1 MPGKRYHTD
10 PYCLDMPV
18 YYEFYN
24 LKEHPFRLTCE
35 PKYFYLSPEHT
46 HANAMMEFALI
57 KRQGIMLLTGEVGAG
72 KTMLVQHFQSRL
84 DTGYK
89 IISINQTKL
98 SATEFLQLL
107 LLELD
112 EDVGQDDNEETLI
125 ARFLARLE
133 TIQNE
138 NLHTIIFIDEVQN
151 LAPDILKLLF
161 HFAQL
166 RVDSQRLATIYL
178 VGQNKIRD
186 TLESPEISEET
197 NVINAKYHLGPLS
210 LKDIRRYIFHRL
222 AVAGGHKS
230 VKFDNDVFS
239 VIETYTGGRPRL
251 INVLT
256 DHILTYAYMEELKEV
271 NTQTVDKAI
280 EDLQWLPFGV
290 QYGSEQQTNSEVF
303 KQERRHSYKFVIRIN
318 NKVQGEYFIHKKRI
332 NIGRHRDNDLRID
345 DPLISRQHAQIL
357 QQGRTIYLRDLN
369 STNGTYVNSKRVD
382 IASLEEGTVV
392 KLGDCL
398 LTFQR
403 NSKAAADNPDASR
416 RVLDYAATQH

>member
-1 MPGKRYHTD
+1 M
-10 PYCLDMPV
+10 
-18 YYEFYN
+18 YYEYFN

-57 KRQGIMLLTGEVGAG
+57 KRQGIMLLTGEVGTG
-72 KTMLVQHFQSRL
+72 KTMLVQHFLSRL

-98 SATEFLQLL
+98 SEIEFLQLL
-107 LLELD
+107 ALEM
-112 EDVGQDDNEETLI
+112 EQPVKQDDNKLQLLNSIQATLE
-125 ARFLARLE
+125 A
-133 TIQNE
+133 
-138 NLHTIIFIDEVQN
+138 LHEQGQHSIIFIDEAQN
-151 LAPDILKLLF
+151 LDPAILKLLF
-161 HFAQL
+161 QLSQL
-166 RVDSQRLATIYL
+166 RVDNQRVCTIYL
-178 VGQNKIRD
+178 VGQNKIRE
-186 TLESPEISEET
+186 TLESPEISDVVS
-197 NVINAKYHLGPLS
+197 VINAKYHLGPLN

-230 VKFDNDVFS
+230 VKFNKDVFP

-256 DHILTYAYMEELKEV
+256 DHILTYAYMEEIKEV
-271 NTQTVDKAI
+271 DAKTVDKAI

-290 QYGSEQQTNSEVF
+290 QYGNEQSHSPEIF
-303 KQERRHSYKFVIRIN
+303 KEERRHSYKLVIRVN

-357 QQGRTIYLRDLN
+357 QQGRTVYLRDLN
-369 STNGTYVNSKRVD
+369 STNGTYVNNKRVD
-382 IASLEEGTVV
+382 IAALEEGTVV
-392 KLGDCL
+392 KLGNCL
-398 LTFQR
+398 LTFLR
-403 NSKAAADNPDASR
+403 NNKNATSGESGSSQN
-416 RVLDYAATQH
+416 VLDFAATQH

>member
-1 MPGKRYHTD
+1 
-10 PYCLDMPV
+10 V
-18 YYEFYN
+18 YYEYFN

-72 KTMLVQHFQSRL
+72 KTMLVQHFLSRL

-98 SATEFLQLL
+98 SDIEFLQLL
-107 LLELD
+107 LLEMD
-112 EDVGQDDNEETLI
+112 EQVKQDDNKQELLSHVVAKLEE
-125 ARFLARLE
+125 
-133 TIQNE
+133 QHKQ

-151 LAPDILKLLF
+151 LESGILKLLF
-161 HFAQL
+161 QL
-166 RVDSQRLATIYL
+166 SQIRIENQRVCTIYL
-178 VGQNKIRD
+178 VGQNKIRE
-186 TLESPEISEET
+186 TLESPEISDA
-197 NVINAKYHLGPLS
+197 VSIINAKYHLGPLS

-230 VKFDNDVFS
+230 VKFEKEVFP

-251 INVLT
+251 INVLA
-256 DHILTYAYMEELKEV
+256 DHILTYAFMDEVKEV
-271 NTQTVDKAI
+271 TTMTVDRAI

-290 QYGSEQQTNSEVF
+290 QYGGEQPRTSEVF
-303 KQERRHSYKFVIRIN
+303 KEERRHSYKLVIRTN
-318 NKVQGEYFIHKKRI
+318 NKIQGEFFIRKKRI

-369 STNGTYVNSKRVD
+369 STNGTFVNNKRVD
-382 IASLEEGTVV
+382 IAALEEGTVI
-392 KLGDCL
+392 KLGSCL
-398 LTFQR
+398 LTFLR
-403 NSKAAADNPDASR
+403 SNKHAASGETGSNQN
-416 RVLDYAATQH
+416 VLDFAATQH

>member
-1 MPGKRYHTD
+1 M
-10 PYCLDMPV
+10 
-18 YYEFYN
+18 YYEYFN

-57 KRQGIMLLTGEVGAG
+57 KRQGIMLLTGEVGTG
-72 KTMLVQHFQSRL
+72 KTMLVQHFLSRL

-98 SATEFLQLL
+98 SEIEFLQLL
-107 LLELD
+107 LLEMD
-112 EDVGQDDNEETLI
+112 EQVKQDDNKQELLSHVV
-125 ARFLARLE
+125 AKLE
-133 TIQNE
+133 AQHKQS
-138 NLHTIIFIDEVQN
+138 LHTIIFIDEAQN
-151 LAPDILKLLF
+151 LDPAILKLLS
-161 HFAQL
+161 QL
-166 RVDSQRLATIYL
+166 SQIRIENQRVCTVYL
-178 VGQNKIRD
+178 VGQNKIRE
-186 TLESPEISEET
+186 TLESPEISDA
-197 NVINAKYHLGPLS
+197 VSIINAKYHLGPLS

-230 VKFDNDVFS
+230 VKFDKEVFP

-256 DHILTYAYMEELKEV
+256 DHILTYAFMEELKEV
-271 NTQTVDKAI
+271 TAKTVDHAI

-290 QYGSEQQTNSEVF
+290 QYGGEQPRAAEVF
-303 KQERRHSYKFVIRIN
+303 KEERRHSYKLVIRTN
-318 NKVQGEYFIHKKRI
+318 NKIQGEFFIRKKRI

-369 STNGTYVNSKRVD
+369 STNGTFVNNKRVD
-382 IASLEEGTVV
+382 IAALEEGTVI
-392 KLGDCL
+392 KLGSCL
-398 LTFQR
+398 LTFLR
-403 NSKAAADNPDASR
+403 SNKNAASGESGSNQN
-416 RVLDYAATQH
+416 VLDFAATQH

>member
-1 MPGKRYHTD
+1 M
-10 PYCLDMPV
+10 
-18 YYEFYN
+18 YYEFFN

-57 KRQGIMLLTGEVGAG
+57 KRQGVMLLTGEVGTG
-72 KTMLVQHFQSRL
+72 KTMLVQHFLSRL

-89 IISINQTKL
+89 IVSINQTKL
-98 SATEFLQLL
+98 SEIEFLQLL

-112 EDVGQDDNEETLI
+112 EPVEQDDDAQTLLSRILAKLEELHN
-125 ARFLARLE
+125 
-133 TIQNE
+133 Q

-151 LAPDILKLLF
+151 LQPEILKLLF
-161 HFAQL
+161 QFSQL
-166 RVDSQRLATIYL
+166 KVDNLRICTIYL
-178 VGQNKIRD
+178 VGQNKIRE
-186 TLESPEISEET
+186 TLESPEISDSI

-210 LKDIRRYIFHRL
+210 LKDVRRYIFHRL

-230 VKFDNDVFS
+230 VKFTNDVFS

-256 DHILTYAYMEELKEV
+256 DHILTYAYMEELKDV
-271 NTQTVDKAI
+271 NAKTVDKAI
-280 EDLQWLPFGV
+280 EDLQWLPFGM
-290 QYGSEQQTNSEVF
+290 QYGSEQSRNPEIF
-303 KQERRHSYKFVIRIN
+303 KEERRHSYKLIIRIN
-318 NKVQGEYFIHKKRI
+318 NRIQGEYFIHKKRI

-369 STNGTYVNSKRVD
+369 STNGTFVNNKRVD
-382 IASLEEGTVV
+382 IAALEEGTVV
-392 KLGDCL
+392 KLGNCL
-398 LTFQR
+398 LTFLR
-403 NSKAAADNPDASR
+403 NNKSASNESGSPQKI
-416 RVLDYAATQH
+416 LDFAATQH

>member
-1 MPGKRYHTD
+1 M
-10 PYCLDMPV
+10 
-18 YYEFYN
+18 YYEYFN

-57 KRQGIMLLTGEVGAG
+57 KRQGIMLLTGEVGTG
-72 KTMLVQHFQSRL
+72 KTMLVQHFLSRL

-98 SATEFLQLL
+98 SDTEFLQLL
-107 LLELD
+107 LLEMD
-112 EDVGQDDNEETLI
+112 EPVTQDDQKDELFTSIRAKLEE
-125 ARFLARLE
+125 
-133 TIQNE
+133 QHSQD
-138 NLHTIIFIDEVQN
+138 LHTIIFIDEAQN
-151 LAPDILKLLF
+151 LDPGILKLLF
-161 HFAQL
+161 QLSQL
-166 RVDSQRLATIYL
+166 RVESQRICTVYL
-178 VGQNKIRD
+178 VGQNKIRE
-186 TLESPEISEET
+186 TLESPEVSDSLS
-197 NVINAKYHLGPLS
+197 NINSKYHLGPLN

-230 VKFDNDVFS
+230 VKFDKEVFP

-256 DHILTYAYMEELKEV
+256 DHILTYAFMEELKEV
-271 NTQTVDKAI
+271 TAKTVDRAI

-290 QYGSEQQTNSEVF
+290 QYGNEQPRNPDVF
-303 KQERRHSYKFVIRIN
+303 KEERRHSYKLVIRIN
-318 NKVQGEYFIHKKRI
+318 NKVQGEYFIRKKRI

-382 IASLEEGTVV
+382 IAALEEGTVV
-392 KLGDCL
+392 KLGNCL
-398 LTFQR
+398 LTFLR
-403 NSKAAADNPDASR
+403 NNKPQTTSESGSNQNI
-416 RVLDYAATQH
+416 LDFAATQH

>member
-1 MPGKRYHTD
+1 
-10 PYCLDMPV
+10 V
-18 YYEFYN
+18 YYEYFN

-57 KRQGIMLLTGEVGAG
+57 KRQGIMLLTGEVGTG
-72 KTMLVQHFQSRL
+72 KTMLVQHFLSRL

-98 SATEFLQLL
+98 SDTEFLQLL
-107 LLELD
+107 LLEMD
-112 EDVGQDDNEETLI
+112 EPVKQNDQKDELFANIRTKLEELNNQD
-125 ARFLARLE
+125 
-133 TIQNE
+133 
-138 NLHTIIFIDEVQN
+138 LHTIIFIDEAQN
-151 LAPDILKLLF
+151 LEPGILKLLF
-161 HFAQL
+161 QLSQL
-166 RVDSQRLATIYL
+166 RVDSQRICTIYL
-178 VGQNKIRD
+178 VGQNKIRE
-186 TLESPEISEET
+186 TLESPEISD
-197 NVINAKYHLGPLS
+197 NVNIINSKYHLGPLN

-230 VKFDNDVFS
+230 VKFDKEVFP

-256 DHILTYAYMEELKEV
+256 DHILTYAFMEELKEV
-271 NTQTVDKAI
+271 TTMTVDRAI

-290 QYGSEQQTNSEVF
+290 QYGSEQSHNSDVF
-303 KQERRHSYKFVIRIN
+303 KEERRHSYKLVIRIN
-318 NKVQGEYFIHKKRI
+318 NKVQGEYFIRKKRI

-357 QQGRTIYLRDLN
+357 QQGRTVYLRDLN

-382 IASLEEGTVV
+382 IAALEEGTVV
-392 KLGDCL
+392 KLGNCH
-398 LTFQR
+398 LTFLR
-403 NSKAAADNPDASR
+403 NNKPQTSKEPGSNQNI
-416 RVLDYAATQH
+416 LDFAATQH